1 MHGRKSNTID
11 STQQKENNIDHT
23 FQLLVIAFKYAEH
36 LKTDC
41 QIVFKTMPPWMLS
54 AANKKQQEIAKT
66 FHIKL
71 IHNQT
76 SDVDWGFYHVR
87 KD

>member
-1 MHGRKSNTID
+1 
-11 STQQKENNIDHT
+11 
-23 FQLLVIAFKYAEH
+23 
-36 LKTDC
+36 
-41 QIVFKTMPPWMLS
+41 MPPWTLS

-76 SDVDWGFYHVR
+76 SDVDWKFIMSGKIRYFDKNSFY
-87 KD
+87 DT